1 MWYDDKNFSRRF
13 WTAGS
18 VDQRIESALRKGWHR
33 DRECSDY
40 SGKLPPPQGGLADF
54 SEGRKG
60 SLGRDAGFVE
70 IYCFS
75 AKFRTFGIRRH
86 YGEADP

>member
-18 VDQRIESALRKGWHR
+18 VDQRIESALREGWRR

-40 SGKLPPPQGGLADF
+40 SGKPSKLQGGRSDF
-54 SEGRKG
+54 SEDRKG

-75 AKFRTFGIRRH
+75 AKFRTFCIRRH